1 MLHVNLWGLRGL
13 TNSIPCKQKG
23 RDFHRGPSPEGN
35 PAPNQTREG
44 KDQDMSTLANN
55 TSPRKRDND
64 LLRYE
69 EIARQADLGVNLWSS
84 LMLAAERGDDATITL
99 NCKQI
104 QILTRETFAL
114 VKLLGE
120 EDVTNG

>member
-1 MLHVNLWGLRGL
+1 
-13 TNSIPCKQKG
+13 
-23 RDFHRGPSPEGN
+23 
-35 PAPNQTREG
+35 
-44 KDQDMSTLANN
+44 MSHLPDN
-55 TSPRKRDND
+55 TSPRKRDPD

-84 LMLAAERGDDATITL
+84 LMLAAERGDNASINL

-104 QILTRETFAL
+104 QCLTRSMFAL

-120 EDVTNG
+120 EDVSNG